1 MVITVDAE
9 KAPGKIQHS
18 FMTKTLGKLGI
29 ERNFFNV
36 IKAIHKKT
44 YS

>member
-1 MVITVDAE
+1 MVISVDTE
-9 KAPGKIQHS
+9 KALGKIQHS

-29 ERNFFNV
+29 ERNIFNL
-36 IKAIHKKT
+36 IKAIYKKT